1 MVDRYSET
9 WRDVAAWAAPL
20 LASAR
25 AELESPNVSDDRA
38 RYLRGRIATLK
49 ELLALPDAA
58 EDQPAVDAPLSFER
72 AG

>member
-9 WRDVAAWAAPL
+9 WRDVAAWAAPRL
-20 LASAR
+20 ESAR
-25 AELESPNVSDDRA
+25 AELESPNVDDARA
-38 RYLRGRIATLK
+38 RYLRGRIAALK
-49 ELLALPDAA
+49 ELLALPDA